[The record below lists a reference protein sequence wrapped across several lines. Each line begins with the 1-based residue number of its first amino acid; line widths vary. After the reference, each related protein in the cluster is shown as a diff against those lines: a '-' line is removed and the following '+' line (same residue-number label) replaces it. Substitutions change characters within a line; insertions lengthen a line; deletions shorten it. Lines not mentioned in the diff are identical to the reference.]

1 VSTTLPRGLVVIVAD
16 QLRADHLGCY
26 GDLPVRTPHI
36 NGLASRGQVF
46 DRAFVANPVC
56 MPNRA
61 TIMTGRWPSA
71 HGLRTNGI
79 PLDPT
84 AETFARVLRSE
95 SWRTSAVGKLHFQP
109 NGYGYEE
116 YQLDA
121 IKEAM
126 PQLWARAVTGPFGE
140 DFQSWESFERHI
152 DGDTVIPED
161 YYGFDDV
168 ALVSGHGDRVSGNYV
183 AWARARGFDPRTQ
196 AGRPRALS
204 VYPGWN
210 HVYESATPAALHPTN
225 YIAEA
230 SAERIREAAKSD
242 QPFLIF
248 VSFPDPHH
256 PFAPPAEYFHRHR
269 PEDMPLPATFHD
281 AHEDSPDYIKR
292 MVARRG
298 TPDIDPMMLWSPTEE
313 QFQHA
318 LAAELGSIEFIDD
331 SVGQILSAIESS
343 GLSDSTIVAF
353 TSDHGDVFG
362 DHGLMLKH
370 FCHYQSVIRVPLI
383 LTGPGIDPGR
393 RPELVSSADIAPT
406 LLDLTHSTPLPRAQG
421 RSLVPLM
428 EGCAPSWRSS
438 VLIEEDQPYG
448 VDGLP
453 APVRIRTIV
462 SDSARLTEIAGQQT
476 VELFDLTHDS
486 NEMSNVAVSS
496 PELLSR
502 ARAEMI
508 DQLMRVSDDSV
519 VPFNAA

>member
-1 VSTTLPRGLVVIVAD
+1 MVVIVAD

-36 NGLASRGQVF
+36 DGLAARGQVF
-46 DRAFVANPVC
+46 DRAYVANPVC

-79 PLDPT
+79 PLDPG

-95 SWRTSAVGKLHFQP
+95 HWRTSAVGKLHFQP
-109 NGYGYEE
+109 NGYGYED

-121 IKEAM
+121 IKSAM
-126 PQLWARAVTGPFGE
+126 PELWARAVTGPFGE
-140 DFQSWESFERHI
+140 DFQSWESFDRHL
-152 DGDTVIPED
+152 DGDAVIPED

-168 ALVSGHGDRVSGNYV
+168 AVVSGHGD
-183 AWARARGFDPRTQ
+183 
-196 AGRPRALS
+196 
-204 VYPGWN
+204 
-210 HVYESATPAALHPTN
+210 PTN
-225 YIAEA
+225 YIAETA
-230 SAERIREAAKSD
+230 AERIHEAANSD
-242 QPFLIF
+242 QPFLLF

-281 AHEDSPDYIKR
+281 AHENSPEHIKR

-313 QFQHA
+313 QYQHA

-331 SVGQILSAIESS
+331 SVGKIFSALDSS
-343 GLSDSTIVAF
+343 GLSESTIVAF

-370 FCHYQSVIRVPLI
+370 FCHYQGVIRVPLI
-383 LTGPGIDPGR
+383 LTGPDIEPGR
-393 RPELVSSADIAPT
+393 RNELVSSADIAPT
-406 LLDLTHSTPLPRAQG
+406 LLDLAHSSPLPKAQG
-421 RSLVPLM
+421 HSLVPLM
-428 EGCAPSWRSS
+428 NGTATTWRTS

-462 SDSARLTEIAGQQT
+462 SDSARLTEIAGQQSI
-476 VELFDLTHDS
+476 ELFDLIHDS
-486 NEMSNVAVSS
+486 NELSNVAVSS

-508 DQLMRVSDDSV
+508 DQLMQVTDDSV
-519 VPFNAA
+519 VPFHAA